1 MTDPIRIILVDDE
14 APARAL
20 LREYLESDPGVT
32 IVGECPNGFE
42 AVKAVSQLQPDLV
55 LLDIQMPKLNGFE
68 VLELL
73 SPAPAVI
80 FCTAH
85 DEFAVKAF
93 EAHAV
98 DYLLKPV
105 GRERLMQALG
115 RYRERVAVTGPASP
129 AEPGAA
135 RSPDV
140 AGASRAALT
149 PLQAEELVRSARP
162 GGRHAERILI
172 RDGVAVHVIPATQI
186 DYLEAQDDYVAIHA
200 AGKTWLKTTTLARLA
215 ADLDP
220 ARFVQIHR
228 SYLLNLDKL
237 GKVEQLAKDSRVAI
251 LKDGRELPM
260 SRSGYARLKERF

>member
-1 MTDPIRIILVDDE
+1 MSEPVRVLIVDDE
-14 APARAL
+14 EPARAL
-20 LREYLESDPGVT
+20 LREYLEGDPGVT
-32 IVGECPNGFE
+32 VVGECPNGFE

-55 LLDIQMPKLNGFE
+55 MLDIQMPKLNGFE

-93 EAHAV
+93 ESHAV

-105 GRERLMQALG
+105 GRERLLQAIG
-115 RYRERVAVTGPASP
+115 RYRDRVAAAPAP
-129 AEPGAA
+129 ARATPGEPAGTSGAHPGGLSA
-135 RSPDV
+135 V
-140 AGASRAALT
+140 
-149 PLQAEELVRSARP
+149 QAEELVRAARP
-162 GGRHAERILI
+162 VAHAERILV
-172 RDGVAVHVIPATQI
+172 RDGVAVHVIPATTI

-200 AGKTWLKTTTLARLA
+200 AGTTWLKTTTLARLA

-220 ARFVQIHR
+220 ERFVQIHR
-228 SYLLNLDKL
+228 SYLLNLDRL
-237 GKVEQLAKDSRVAI
+237 NKVEQLAKDSRVAI

-260 SRSGYARLKERF
+260 SRAGYARLKERF